1 MCNYA
6 YLKGKKQMEILCKV
20 WRWARDQGKYDI
32 HDRRYYLTPVDVK
45 NICQRYKSNKR
56 FVITFIHF
64 DFLQWLTIRPYYSYF
79 GGDRYK
85 CLFTYAS
92 LKTPHLKS
100 LF

>member
-6 YLKGKKQMEILCKV
+6 PLKGKKQMEILCKV

-32 HDRRYYLTPVDVK
+32 HDRRYYLTVSSVDVK

-64 DFLQWLTIRPYYSYF
+64 DFLQWLTIRYDLIIHILEGIGINVY
-79 GGDRYK
+79 
-85 CLFTYAS
+85 LHMQV
-92 LKTPHLKS
+92 LKHPI
-100 LF
+100 

>member
-45 NICQRYKSNKR
+45 NICQRYK
-56 FVITFIHF
+56 
-64 DFLQWLTIRPYYSYF
+64 
-79 GGDRYK
+79 
-85 CLFTYAS
+85 
-92 LKTPHLKS
+92 
-100 LF
+100 

>member
-6 YLKGKKQMEILCKV
+6 HLKGKKQMDILCKV

-45 NICQRYKSNKR
+45 NICHRYKSNKR

-64 DFLQWLTIRPYYSYF
+64 DFLQWSTIRYDLIIHILEGIGINVY
-79 GGDRYK
+79 
-85 CLFTYAS
+85 LHMQV
-92 LKTPHLKS
+92 LKHPI
-100 LF
+100 

>member
-6 YLKGKKQMEILCKV
+6 HLKGKKQMDILCKV

-64 DFLQWLTIRPYYSYF
+64 DFLQWLTIIIHILEGIGINVY
-79 GGDRYK
+79 
-85 CLFTYAS
+85 LHMQV
-92 LKTPHLKS
+92 LKHPI
-100 LF
+100 

>member
-6 YLKGKKQMEILCKV
+6 HLKGKKQMDILCKV

-64 DFLQWLTIRPYYSYF
+64 DFLQWLTIRYDLIIHILE
-79 GGDRYK
+79 GI
-85 CLFTYAS
+85 FTYAS
-92 LKTPHLKS
+92 LKTPPLKS

>member
-6 YLKGKKQMEILCKV
+6 HLKGKKQMEILCKV

-64 DFLQWLTIRPYYSYF
+64 DFLQWLTIRYDLIIHILERIGIIVY
-79 GGDRYK
+79 
-85 CLFTYAS
+85 LHMQV
-92 LKTPHLKS
+92 LKHPI
-100 LF
+100 